1 MVELI
6 QTDGTAPADYM
17 VEPLMIPDGMME
29 CTTMLMAVEDEMMED
44 MEMLSLEGR
53 VGDMKTNTVMF
64 DPWDATVPALPVI
77 AQRPSWPSADSDA
90 ICGGR
95 GGQRRV
101 SIISPSPLYPRRSG
115 GRGGLL
121 CRGESSAGSPALG
134 HCDSPDLDLWRA
146 SRGLKVRGRRK
157 DAAELKTRLADL

>member
-101 SIISPSPLYPRRSG
+101 SIISPSPLSPDAPG
-115 GRGGLL
+115 GGGG
-121 CRGESSAGSPALG
+121 CSAGANRP
-134 HCDSPDLDLWRA
+134 RA
-146 SRGLKVRGRRK
+146 RR
-157 DAAELKTRLADL
+157 R